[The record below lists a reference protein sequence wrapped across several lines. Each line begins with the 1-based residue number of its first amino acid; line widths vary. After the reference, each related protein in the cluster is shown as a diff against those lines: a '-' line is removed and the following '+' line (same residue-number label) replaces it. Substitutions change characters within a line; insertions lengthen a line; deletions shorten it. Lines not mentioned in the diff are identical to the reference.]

1 MHLVK
6 RFVSYY
12 KPHRK
17 LFAIDMACAFI
28 VAVCDLF
35 YPIIAG
41 NIIDDYVPNQNLRLL
56 LIWSGVLLGIYLVK
70 AVLNYVI
77 QYLDEFNDPIIGALI
92 HEIDK
97 NNRVYSNAATDIN
110 GEFTLQVKNPKNKL
124 RVTYIG
130 YDPQTLDIEPKME
143 IHMKDANVMNEVV
156 VTAQKMSSDNSMP
169 IPQREISGATQTL
182 NTKVFEGLSVSSV
195 DDALQ
200 GRMAGLDIVS
210 ASGDLG
216 SGSSMRIRGSGS
228 INANAEPLIVLNDIP
243 YESHVDESFDYAN
256 ATSEQFANLL
266 SINPEDIEEI
276 TVL

>member
-77 QYLDEFNDPIIGALI
+77 QYWGRAHSGRHAAGYVPPYAEAALC
-92 HEIDK
+92 
-97 NNRVYSNAATDIN
+97 
-110 GEFTLQVKNPKNKL
+110 LL
-124 RVTYIG
+124 R
-130 YDPQTLDIEPKME
+130 
-143 IHMKDANVMNEVV
+143 
-156 VTAQKMSSDNSMP
+156 
-169 IPQREISGATQTL
+169 
-182 NTKVFEGLSVSSV
+182 
-195 DDALQ
+195 
-200 GRMAGLDIVS
+200 
-210 ASGDLG
+210 
-216 SGSSMRIRGSGS
+216 
-228 INANAEPLIVLNDIP
+228 
-243 YESHVDESFDYAN
+243 
-256 ATSEQFANLL
+256 
-266 SINPEDIEEI
+266 
-276 TVL
+276 